1 MLDNFK
7 DVAETLRNRFAE
19 SPLGK
24 QLEGMDFDN
33 IDNTDDSSLDAY
45 VSDVPDE
52 LCDDNGKQYRTK
64 DGGWI
69 QNNTY
74 VLDEVTYKTDDSG
87 NIYSIDGKRQSN
99 TIYELN
105 GNNQYSSSSFCF
117 LRKAFIPT
125 FVPMIPILSWIVK
138 IKLVYYSRGKTSVT
152 IMMRFAAIQLK
163 KVTIGLNSGEMK
175 GTHLDIL
182 IRLAK

>member
-1 MLDNFK
+1 M
-7 DVAETLRNRFAE
+7 
-19 SPLGK
+19 
-24 QLEGMDFDN
+24 
-33 IDNTDDSSLDAY
+33 
-45 VSDVPDE
+45 SDVPDE

-152 IMMRFAAIQLK
+152 IMMLFASEPIEESDNWLEFWRDERDSL
-163 KVTIGLNSGEMK
+163 G
-175 GTHLDIL
+175 IL